1 MFCPNCGTENENDAK
16 VCQSCGQELQTENQ
30 QQVYGNQQQA
40 YGNQQQAYGSQQQ
53 MYGNQPPVYGN
64 QPPIYGN
71 QPPVYYNQPPMNNQV
86 PEEYRPIG
94 MWGYFGYELLFMIP
108 IVGLIMVLIFSFGGT
123 ANKNLKNFARSQFC
137 IWIVIAVLAVI
148 AFSFGLFAPALLGRG
163 GPGFTSTHYYPYY

>member
-64 QPPIYGN
+64 QQPIYGN
-71 QPPVYYNQPPMNNQV
+71 QPPVHYNQPPMNNQV

-137 IWIVIAVLAVI
+137 IWIIIIVLVVIAI
-148 AFSFGLFAPALLGRG
+148 LLGLMTASSVASNVNQFYIR
-163 GPGFTSTHYYPYY
+163 Y

>member
-94 MWGYFGYELLFMIP
+94 MWGYFGYELLFM
-108 IVGLIMVLIFSFGGT
+108 
-123 ANKNLKNFARSQFC
+123 
-137 IWIVIAVLAVI
+137 
-148 AFSFGLFAPALLGRG
+148 
-163 GPGFTSTHYYPYY
+163 PGSKRFLSNRITTGSNWKFKI

>member
-30 QQVYGNQQQA
+30 QQA

-53 MYGNQPPVYGN
+53 MYG
-64 QPPIYGN
+64 
-71 QPPVYYNQPPMNNQV
+71 NQPPMNNQV

-108 IVGLIMVLIFSFGGT
+108 IVGLIMVLVFSFGGT

-137 IWIVIAVLAVI
+137 IWIIVIVLVVIAI
-148 AFSFGLFAPALLGRG
+148 LLGLMTASSVASNVNQFYIR
-163 GPGFTSTHYYPYY
+163 Y

>member
-1 MFCPNCGTENENDAK
+1 MTGNFAGLFVVGRNIESTGTAF
-16 VCQSCGQELQTENQ
+16 QSELLFPDKIACT
-30 QQVYGNQQQA
+30 GNF
-40 YGNQQQAYGSQQQ
+40 
-53 MYGNQPPVYGN
+53 
-64 QPPIYGN
+64 YGN

-148 AFSFGLFAPALLGRG
+148 AFSFGLFAPALLGNG

>member
-30 QQVYGNQQQA
+30 QQ
-40 YGNQQQAYGSQQQ
+40 AYGSQQQ
-53 MYGNQPPVYGN
+53 M
-64 QPPIYGN
+64 YGN

-137 IWIVIAVLAVI
+137 IWIIIIVLVVIAI
-148 AFSFGLFAPALLGRG
+148 LLGLMTASSVASNVNQFYIR
-163 GPGFTSTHYYPYY
+163 Y

>member
-1 MFCPNCGTENENDAK
+1 MFCSNCGTENENDAK

-30 QQVYGNQQQA
+30 QQA

-53 MYGNQPPVYGN
+53 MYGNQPPM
-64 QPPIYGN
+64 YGN

-108 IVGLIMVLIFSFGGT
+108 IVGLIMVLVFSFGGT

-137 IWIVIAVLAVI
+137 IWIIVIVLVVIAI
-148 AFSFGLFAPALLGRG
+148 LLGLMTASSVASNVNQFYIR
-163 GPGFTSTHYYPYY
+163 Y